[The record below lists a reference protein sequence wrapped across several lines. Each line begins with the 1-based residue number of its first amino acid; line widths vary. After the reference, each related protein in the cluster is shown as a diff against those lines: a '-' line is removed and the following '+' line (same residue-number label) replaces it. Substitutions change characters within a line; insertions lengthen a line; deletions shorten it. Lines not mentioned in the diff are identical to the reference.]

1 MKCIIVL
8 GRTKMKNQDV
18 RMINR
23 SHVDKMFCFALE
35 RNICERVHENF
46 RSSDRDKS

>member
-8 GRTKMKNQDV
+8 GRTKMKNQG
-18 RMINR
+18 
-23 SHVDKMFCFALE
+23 VDKMFCFALE